1 VNRRH
6 RAVSRLIVFASLL
19 GIGARARADVTLA
32 AAAETSPN
40 GWEVYTTGRVGAFV
54 QVLQGD
60 GIPQAFATQVDPTTG
75 MPVLDM
81 NGNPVIVPI
90 HTIGDGGV
98 RAGLADPRLD
108 PNGSSGQ
115 GHLGVSRVG
124 SGFLP
129 NILGVGLRKQLTQTV
144 KVDTFISMWASA
156 GSNNR
161 RTFHA
166 NNPDVREAYAR
177 FEAPW
182 GSLLVGRALS
192 LFSRGEVEIDFLYG
206 HGYGV
211 GNPGGFDD
219 QGPSA
224 GHIGYGIIAPV
235 FVAGVVYATP
245 KFHGL
250 QLTAGYYDPATTVGI
265 YWGRTKYGRAEG
277 EATYDLT
284 SGAFKLHLFVSG
296 AWQKIYSL
304 NLLQDP
310 VTGQNFD
317 IRPSADVLGGAGG
330 ARAEIG
336 RLHLGVATHQGRG
349 LGVGYFLDGSD
360 ANFAKD
366 TTHEL
371 RMFHGVY
378 TQGQVVAGKFDLN
391 AGWGI
396 TWIDPI
402 DADSNPNWC
411 GAGTVAMP
419 CSGYS
424 GQSGVLRPASSILK
438 SQMGISGVVV
448 YHLTPSVHF
457 AADYFFSDVK
467 WQQGEKQIV
476 NAYSLGTTITW

>member
-1 VNRRH
+1 
-6 RAVSRLIVFASLL
+6 
-19 GIGARARADVTLA
+19 
-32 AAAETSPN
+32 
-40 GWEVYTTGRVGAFV
+40 
-54 QVLQGD
+54 
-60 GIPQAFATQVDPTTG
+60 

-235 FVAGVVYATP
+235 FVAGVVYSTP

-265 YWGRTKYGRAEG
+265 YWGRTKYGRPEAEL
-277 EATYDLT
+277 AYDYAAG
-284 SGAFKLHLFVSG
+284 SFKLKLFASG
-296 AWQKIYSL
+296 AWQRVYSL
-304 NLLQDP
+304 NLAQDAAGNNLP
-310 VTGQNFD
+310 DQ
-317 IRPSADVLGGAGG
+317 PQADVIGGAGG
-330 ARAEIG
+330 ARVEVG
-336 RLHLGVATHQGRG
+336 PVHLGVAGHRGRG

-371 RMFHGVY
+371 RTFSGAY
-378 TQGQVVAGKFDLN
+378 AQAQVVAGKFDFN
-391 AGWGI
+391 AGWGL
-396 TWIDPI
+396 TWIDAV
-402 DADSNPNWC
+402 DADKNPNWC
-411 GAGTVAMP
+411 GGSMMP
-419 CSGYS
+419 CPGFSTATGMA
-424 GQSGVLRPASSILK
+424 LPASSILK
-438 SQMGISGVVV
+438 QQMGWSGVIVF
-448 YHLTPSVHF
+448 HLMPNVHI
-457 AADYFFSDVK
+457 AADYFLSQVE
-467 WQQGEKQIV
+467 WQQGEKQV
-476 NAYSLGTTITW
+476 VSSYNLGTTVNW